1 MYDKASIA
9 LIPSGVNDGTLY
21 SVLPVNGNGDFTY
34 TRGSTA
40 TRVNKDGLIETVA
53 SHTPRLDYSLTNG
66 VVGDCPHLLL
76 EPSRTNLQ
84 VYSEEFSNAAWSK
97 SGSLV
102 TADQIISP
110 DGNLTADKLNDNDSG
125 TGVVQIFDNIFSL
138 TSSGTYTFSVFA
150 KKGTINYV
158 ALRTENLTTPSNSTS
173 YFDLDSGALGTID
186 SQHTAK
192 ITNYGNGWYRCSI
205 TFTLSTDVAGTL
217 VIRANEADNTPNV
230 VMNGNKNIYLWG
242 AMMEESSFPSS
253 YIHTPT
259 NATVTRSAE
268 ICNDSGT
275 SAEFNDSEGVLFADL
290 TGLNNLPSATA
301 YVSISDGS
309 LVANAV
315 LIQYRNTGELRLY
328 NGGTSGGQMIFR
340 DSSATLTNNLK
351 IAIKYGTSTS
361 DYKVY
366 INGVSKTIESGF
378 SATSMSGLDS
388 LQFTYSNGTS
398 NPFEG
403 KCKQLIVF
411 NEALSD
417 SELQTLTS

>member
-1 MYDKASIA
+1 MYDKASLA
-9 LIPSGVNDGTLY
+9 LIPSGYKAGSTDNLY
-21 SVLPVNGNGDFTY
+21 SVLPANGNGDFNA
-34 TRGSTA
+34 TRGNTA
-40 TRVNKDGLIETVA
+40 TRVNKDGLIESVA
-53 SHTPRLDYSLTNG
+53 VDTPRLDYPLTNG

-76 EPSRTNLQ
+76 EPQRENLQ

-158 ALRTENLTTPSNSTS
+158 ALRTENFTTPSNSTS
-173 YFDLDSGALGTID
+173 YFDLDSGTLGTID

-242 AMMEESSFPSS
+242 AMMEESSFPTS

-259 NATVTRSAE
+259 NATVTRSADV
-268 ICNDSGT
+268 CNSAGT
-275 SAEFNDSEGVLFADL
+275 SAEFNDSEGVLYAEIAALADDG
-290 TGLNNLPSATA
+290 TSRRI
-301 YVSISDGS
+301 SISDGS
-309 LVANAV
+309 ISNRVSIEIDETAGRLKLFVDGQILQVDSVELLDYNKIAGKYKANDYALWVNGSEVAV
-315 LIQYRNTGELRLY
+315 IQY
-328 NGGTSGGQMIFR
+328 
-340 DSSATLTNNLK
+340 SSNVPT
-351 IAIKYGTSTS
+351 
-361 DYKVY
+361 
-366 INGVSKTIESGF
+366 
-378 SATSMSGLDS
+378 GLDS
-388 LQFTYSNGTS
+388 LAFDGGDGNNDFY
-398 NPFEG
+398 G
-403 KCKQLIVF
+403 KCKQLIYF

>member
-9 LIPSGVNDGTLY
+9 LIPSGTKASKLY
-21 SVLPVNGNGDFTY
+21 SVLPANGDGDFTHS
-34 TRGSTA
+34 RGSTA

-53 SHTPRLDYSLTNG
+53 ADTPRLDYPLTNG

-76 EPSRTNLQ
+76 EPQIENLQ

-102 TADQIISP
+102 TADQIIAP

-158 ALRTENLTTPSNSTS
+158 ALRTENFTTPSNSTS
-173 YFDLDSGALGTID
+173 YFDLDSGTLGTID

-242 AMMEESSFPSS
+242 AMMEESGFPTS

-259 NATVTRSAE
+259 NTIETRSAD
-268 ICNDSGT
+268 ICNGSGT
-275 SAEFNDSEGVLFADL
+275 SADFNDSEGVLFAEIAALANDGTSRRL
-290 TGLNNLPSATA
+290 
-301 YVSISDGS
+301 SISDGS
-309 LVANAV
+309 NNNQVSIIYGSSNS
-315 LIQYRNTGELRLY
+315 ISPTIY
-328 NGGTSGGQMIFR
+328 SGGSFQMGG
-340 DSSATLTNNLK
+340 SHTLTDQTDTIKVALK
-351 IAIKYGTSTS
+351 YSTNDAALWVNGFEVLTDTSVTTPTGLNQARFEYG
-361 DYKVY
+361 D
-366 INGVSKTIESGF
+366 G
-378 SATSMSGLDS
+378 
-388 LQFTYSNGTS
+388 SND
-398 NPFEG
+398 FYG
-403 KCKQLIVF
+403 KCKQTTNSI
-411 NEALSD
+411 
-417 SELQTLTS
+417 

>member
-21 SVLPVNGNGDFTY
+21 SVLPANGDGDFTHS
-34 TRGSTA
+34 RSGTA
-40 TRVNKDGLIETVA
+40 TRVNKDGLIESVA
-53 SHTPRLDYSLTNG
+53 ADVPRLDYPLTNG

-76 EPSRTNLQ
+76 EPSRANLQ
-84 VYSEEFSNAAWSK
+84 VYSEEFSNASWSK

-110 DGNLTADKLNDNDSG
+110 DGNLTADKLNDNNSG

-158 ALRTENLTTPSNSTS
+158 ALRTENFTTPSNSTS

-259 NATVTRSAE
+259 NASVTRSADT
-268 ICNDSGT
+268 CNGSGT
-275 SAEFNDSEGVLFADL
+275 SAEFNDSEGVLFVEIASLSDSDS
-290 TGLNNLPSATA
+290 TVRSI
-301 YVSISDGS
+301 SISDSSSNNRVQIGYTATNIRGQVRVGASNQASLFSTQTLSNFNKIALSYKENDFKLFVNGS
-309 LVANAV
+309 EAA
-315 LIQYRNTGELRLY
+315 TD
-328 NGGTSGGQMIFR
+328 TSG
-340 DSSATLTNNLK
+340 S
-351 IAIKYGTSTS
+351 
-361 DYKVY
+361 V
-366 INGVSKTIESGF
+366 F
-378 SATSMSGLDS
+378 SANTLVELAFDDGS
-388 LQFTYSNGTS
+388 SNR
-398 NPFEG
+398 FYG

>member
-9 LIPSGVNDGTLY
+9 LIPSGYKAGSTDNLY
-21 SVLPVNGNGDFTY
+21 SVLPANGNGDFNA
-34 TRGSTA
+34 TRGLTA
-40 TRVNKDGLIETVA
+40 TRVNKDGLIESVA
-53 SHTPRLDYSLTNG
+53 VDTPRLDYPLTNG

-76 EPSRTNLQ
+76 EPQRENLQ

-110 DGNLTADKLNDNDSG
+110 DGNLTADKLNDNNSG

-158 ALRTENLTTPSNSTS
+158 ALRTENFTTPSNSTS

-242 AMMEESSFPSS
+242 AMMEESSFASS

-259 NATVTRSAE
+259 NATVTRSAD

-275 SAEFNDSEGVLFADL
+275 SAEFNDSEGVLFAEIAALANDL
-290 TGLNNLPSATA
+290 TRRDI
-301 YVSISDGS
+301 SISDGTTS
-309 LVANAV
+309 NRVV
-315 LIQYRNTGELRLY
+315 LRYDNSSNRLRVFV
-328 NGGTSGGQMIFR
+328 NGTS
-340 DSSATLTNNLK
+340 DSITVLGYTITDTLK
-351 IAIKYGTSTS
+351 IAYK
-361 DYKVY
+361 YKVNDY
-366 INGVSKTIESGF
+366 AIWVNGTEAGTN
-378 SATSMSGLDS
+378 TSSTDIPSGLNQLNFD
-388 LQFTYSNGTS
+388 QANGT
-398 NPFEG
+398 NNFYG
-403 KCKQLIVF
+403 KVKQVIYF

>member
-1 MYDKASIA
+1 MYDKASLA
-9 LIPSGVNDGTLY
+9 LIPSGYKAGSTDNLY
-21 SVLPVNGNGDFTY
+21 SVLPANGNGDFNA

-53 SHTPRLDYSLTNG
+53 ADTPRLDYPLTNG

-76 EPSRTNLQ
+76 EPQRENLQ

-158 ALRTENLTTPSNSTS
+158 ALRTENFTTPSNSTS

-242 AMMEESSFPSS
+242 AMMEESSFASS

-259 NATVTRSAE
+259 NATVTRSAD

-275 SAEFNDSEGVLFADL
+275 SAEFNDSEGVLFAEIAALANDL
-290 TGLNNLPSATA
+290 TRRDI
-301 YVSISDGS
+301 SISDGTTS
-309 LVANAV
+309 NRVV
-315 LIQYRNTGELRLY
+315 LRYDNSSNRLRVFV
-328 NGGTSGGQMIFR
+328 NGTS
-340 DSSATLTNNLK
+340 DSITVLGYTITDTLK
-351 IAIKYGTSTS
+351 IAYK
-361 DYKVY
+361 YKVNDY
-366 INGVSKTIESGF
+366 AIWVNGTEAGTN
-378 SATSMSGLDS
+378 TSSTDIPSGLNQLNFD
-388 LQFTYSNGTS
+388 QANGT
-398 NPFEG
+398 NNFYG
-403 KCKQLIVF
+403 KVKQVIYF

>member
-9 LIPSGVNDGTLY
+9 LIPSGYKAGSTDNLY
-21 SVLPVNGNGDFTY
+21 SVLPANGNGDFNA
-34 TRGSTA
+34 TRGNTA
-40 TRVNKDGLIETVA
+40 TRVNKDGLIESVA
-53 SHTPRLDYSLTNG
+53 VDTPRLDYPLTNG

-76 EPSRTNLQ
+76 EPQRENLQ

-158 ALRTENLTTPSNSTS
+158 ALRTENFTTPSDSTS

-242 AMMEESSFPSS
+242 AMMEESSFASS

-259 NATVTRSAE
+259 NATVTRSAD

-275 SAEFNDSEGVLFADL
+275 SAEFNDSEGVLFAEIAALANDL
-290 TGLNNLPSATA
+290 TRRDI
-301 YVSISDGS
+301 SISDGTTS
-309 LVANAV
+309 NRVV
-315 LIQYRNTGELRLY
+315 LRYDNSSNRLRVFV
-328 NGGTSGGQMIFR
+328 NGTS
-340 DSSATLTNNLK
+340 DSITVLGYTITDTLK
-351 IAIKYGTSTS
+351 IAYK
-361 DYKVY
+361 YKVNDY
-366 INGVSKTIESGF
+366 AIWVNGTEAGTN
-378 SATSMSGLDS
+378 TSSTDIPSGLNQLNFD
-388 LQFTYSNGTS
+388 QANGT
-398 NPFEG
+398 NNFYG
-403 KCKQLIVF
+403 KVKQVIYF

>member
-9 LIPSGVNDGTLY
+9 LIPSGYKAGSTDNLY
-21 SVLPVNGNGDFTY
+21 SVLPANGNGDFNA

-40 TRVNKDGLIETVA
+40 TRVNKDGLIESVA
-53 SHTPRLDYSLTNG
+53 ADVPRLDYPLTNG

-76 EPSRTNLQ
+76 EPQRENLQ

-158 ALRTENLTTPSNSTS
+158 ALRTENFTTPSNSTS

-259 NATVTRSAE
+259 NATVTRSAD
-268 ICNDSGT
+268 ICNDAGT
-275 SAEFNDSEGVLFADL
+275 SAEFNDSEGVLFAEIAALANDGTFRQL
-290 TGLNNLPSATA
+290 T
-301 YVSISDGS
+301 ISDS
-309 LVANAV
+309 
-315 LIQYRNTGELRLY
+315 
-328 NGGTSGGQMIFR
+328 
-340 DSSATLTNNLK
+340 
-351 IAIKYGTSTS
+351 STS
-361 DYKVY
+361 DRVSIDFTSTDNQIRSFSSSGGSTAANMTGTITDSKQFNKVAVKYKLNDYALY
-366 INGVSKTIESGF
+366 INGEQVATDT
-378 SATSMSGLDS
+378 SAAAPVGLQELAFDNGGG
-388 LQFTYSNGTS
+388 SND
-398 NPFEG
+398 FYG
-403 KCKQLIVF
+403 KVKQVIYF

>member
-1 MYDKASIA
+1 MYDKASLA
-9 LIPSGVNDGTLY
+9 LIPSGVNEDILY
-21 SVLPVNGNGDFTY
+21 SVLPANGDGDFTHS
-34 TRGSTA
+34 RGLTA

-53 SHTPRLDYSLTNG
+53 ADTPRLDYPLTNG

-76 EPSRTNLQ
+76 EPQRENLQ

-158 ALRTENLTTPSNSTS
+158 ALRTENFTTPSNSTS

-242 AMMEESSFPSS
+242 AMMEESSFASS

-259 NATVTRSAE
+259 NATVTRSAD

-275 SAEFNDSEGVLFADL
+275 SAEFNDSEGVLFAEIAALANDL
-290 TGLNNLPSATA
+290 TRRDI
-301 YVSISDGS
+301 SISDGTTS
-309 LVANAV
+309 NRVV
-315 LIQYRNTGELRLY
+315 LRYDNSSNRLRVFV
-328 NGGTSGGQMIFR
+328 NGTS
-340 DSSATLTNNLK
+340 DSITVLGYTITDTLK
-351 IAIKYGTSTS
+351 IAYK
-361 DYKVY
+361 YKVNDY
-366 INGVSKTIESGF
+366 AIWVNGTEAGTN
-378 SATSMSGLDS
+378 TSSTDIPSGLNQLNFD
-388 LQFTYSNGTS
+388 QANGT
-398 NPFEG
+398 NNFYG
-403 KCKQLIVF
+403 KVKQVIYF

>member
-9 LIPSGVNDGTLY
+9 LIPSGTKASKLY
-21 SVLPVNGNGDFTY
+21 SVLPANGDGDFTH
-34 TRGSTA
+34 TRGGTA
-40 TRVNKDGLIETVA
+40 TRVNKDGLIESVA
-53 SHTPRLDYSLTNG
+53 ADVPRLDYSLTNG

-76 EPSRTNLQ
+76 EPSRANLQ

-158 ALRTENLTTPSNSTS
+158 ALRTENFTTPSNSTS

-259 NATVTRSAE
+259 NATVTRSAD

-275 SAEFNDSEGVLFADL
+275 SAEFNDSEGVLFVEIASLSDSES
-290 TGLNNLPSATA
+290 TVRSI
-301 YVSISDGS
+301 SISDSSSNNRVQIG
-309 LVANAV
+309 
-315 LIQYRNTGELRLY
+315 Y
-328 NGGTSGGQMIFR
+328 
-340 DSSATLTNNLK
+340 SSATNIRGQVRVGASNQAALFLTQTLSNFNK
-351 IAIKYGTSTS
+351 IALLYKENDFKLFVNGSEAATDTSGS
-361 DYKVY
+361 V
-366 INGVSKTIESGF
+366 F
-378 SATSMSGLDS
+378 SANTLVELAFDDGS
-388 LQFTYSNGTS
+388 SNR
-398 NPFEG
+398 FYG
-403 KCKQLIVF
+403 KVKQLIYF

>member
-9 LIPSGVNDGTLY
+9 LIPSGTKASKLY
-21 SVLPVNGNGDFTY
+21 SVLPANGNGDFDH
-34 TRGSTA
+34 TRATTA
-40 TRVNKDGLIETVA
+40 TRVNKDGLIESVA
-53 SHTPRLDYSLTNG
+53 SNVPRLDYPLTNG

-76 EPSRTNLQ
+76 EPQRENLQ

-102 TADQIISP
+102 TADQIIAP

-158 ALRTENLTTPSNSTS
+158 ALRTENFTTPSNSTS
-173 YFDLDSGALGTID
+173 YFDLDSGTLGTID

-242 AMMEESSFPSS
+242 AMMEESSFASS

-259 NATVTRSAE
+259 NATVTRSADV
-268 ICNDSGT
+268 CNSAGT
-275 SAEFNDSEGVLFADL
+275 SAEFNDSEGVLFVEIAALADDSTNRL
-290 TGLNNLPSATA
+290 LSINDSTA
-301 YVSISDGS
+301 SNSIW
-309 LVANAV
+309 LYFNVANNV
-315 LIQYRNTGELRLY
+315 TYSVRV
-328 NGGTSGGQMIFR
+328 GGVSQA
-340 DSSATLTNNLK
+340 SAAHTIDIKTFNK
-351 IAIKYGTSTS
+351 IAIKYKEN
-361 DYKVY
+361 DFAVWF
-366 INGVSKTIESGF
+366 NGVKTHTDTSG
-378 SATSMSGLDS
+378 STYPSGTLNNVSFDAGDGALD
-388 LQFTYSNGTS
+388 FY
-398 NPFEG
+398 G
-403 KCKQLIVF
+403 KVKQLIVF

>member
-1 MYDKASIA
+1 MYDKASLA
-9 LIPSGVNDGTLY
+9 LIPSGYKSDSVNTLY
-21 SVLPVNGNGDFTY
+21 SVLPANGDGDFDHS
-34 TRGSTA
+34 RSSIA
-40 TRVNKDGLIETVA
+40 TRVNKDGLIESA
-53 SHTPRLDYSLTNG
+53 GYAPRLDYPLTNG

-76 EPSRTNLQ
+76 EPSKANLQ
-84 VYSEEFSNAAWSK
+84 VYSEQFSNAAWSK

-158 ALRTENLTTPSNSTS
+158 ALRTENFTTPSNSTS
-173 YFDLDSGALGTID
+173 YFDLDSGTLGTID

-242 AMMEESSFPSS
+242 AMMEGSSFPTS

-259 NATVTRSAE
+259 NATVSRSADS
-268 ICNDSGT
+268 CNNAGT
-275 SAEFNDSEGVLFADL
+275 SAEFNDSEGVLFVEIAAFANDSTTRQMSL
-290 TGLNNLPSATA
+290 SNGTTSNRIVLQFHNTTNQ
-301 YVSISDGS
+301 YRFFMVSGGTTVQSNFYTISDIT
-309 LVANAV
+309 AFN
-315 LIQYRNTGELRLY
+315 
-328 NGGTSGGQMIFR
+328 
-340 DSSATLTNNLK
+340 K
-351 IAIKYGTSTS
+351 IAYKYEENNIKI
-361 DYKVY
+361 Y
-366 INGVSKTIESGF
+366 INGTQVITDT
-378 SATSMSGLDS
+378 SATMPTGLDDLS
-388 LQFTYSNGTS
+388 FDAGNGA
-398 NPFEG
+398 NDLYG
-403 KCKQLIVF
+403 KVKQVIYF